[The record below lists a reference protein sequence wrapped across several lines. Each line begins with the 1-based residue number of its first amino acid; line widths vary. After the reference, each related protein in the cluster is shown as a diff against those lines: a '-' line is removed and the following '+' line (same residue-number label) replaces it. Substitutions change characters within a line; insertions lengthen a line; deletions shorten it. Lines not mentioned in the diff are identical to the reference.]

1 MDTYGSLN
9 YIGLG
14 KSSPKFGIFFQWV
27 STQPIS
33 PFITI
38 IAMSVQMIVCL
49 NVHRI
54 VIVRRVS

>member
-1 MDTYGSLN
+1 L
-9 YIGLG
+9 
-14 KSSPKFGIFFQWV
+14 
-27 STQPIS
+27 TQPTS